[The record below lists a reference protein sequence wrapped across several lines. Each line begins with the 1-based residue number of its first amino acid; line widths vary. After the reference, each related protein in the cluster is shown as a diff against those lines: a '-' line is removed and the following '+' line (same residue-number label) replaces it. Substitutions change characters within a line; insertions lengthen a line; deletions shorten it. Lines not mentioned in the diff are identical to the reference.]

1 MTLNKSVGQAQNVD
15 LAFYKDLGLDLSI
28 EMLICQIPEV
38 GILLKARP
46 ANTISRRIISY
57 NFVTLWYCKMM
68 L

>member
-28 EMLICQIPEV
+28 EMLICLIPEV

-46 ANTISRRIISY
+46 ANTISCRI
-57 NFVTLWYCKMM
+57 NNKF
-68 L
+68 